1 MAVEGIG
8 RQGHRLPAVR
18 HLHKGHC
25 HTGLLFCHTELLFCH
40 TERSEC
46 ISFLANHRH
55 GPFLN
60 RLRNIGVSIAGIA
73 SYSYKQGSGHH
84 FAGIAANGSDVHIG
98 RAFDFLNGE
107 VAYDFAQFHYFSISL
122 TVWSALALVPGA
134 GDWLT
139 TWPLP
144 SYWQRMPR
152 VSSAY
157 KASLR
162 P

>member
-18 HLHKGHC
+18 DSNHGHRGPFF
-25 HTGLLFCHTELLFCH
+25 HVASQRF
-40 TERSEC
+40 
-46 ISFLANHRH
+46 ANHRDS
-55 GPFLN
+55 PFLN

-84 FAGIAANGSDVHIG
+84 FAGIAANGSDVRIG

-134 GDWLT
+134 GDWLA